1 MRGRERERE
10 SGRRRKEAEDDRDE
24 QRVTREREK
33 EGGRFCRGSGCRFTN
48 PLRPPPVRFPPFR
61 FVSNLEWR
69 FWPRARE
76 EREERKGKWRSRR
89 AQRPPP
95 SPVPLGTS
103 GGVVETQKQCYRSP
117 HRKFFVRK
125 NRSSAFPGP
134 LLSPRPLVRRR
145 GGGFF
150 FIRGWT
156 RLAAARGRPFER
168 YPKGWSVRGRGW
180 LQLISTPSLTPP
192 LVAWKHEHGDDGL
205 QTRRKSKKSKKK
217 KKREVE

>member
-95 SPVPLGTS
+95 LPCSTRDF
-103 GGVVETQKQCYRSP
+103 GG
-117 HRKFFVRK
+117 
-125 NRSSAFPGP
+125 
-134 LLSPRPLVRRR
+134 RR
-145 GGGFF
+145 GNAE
-150 FIRGWT
+150 T
-156 RLAAARGRPFER
+156 ML
-168 YPKGWSVRGRGW
+168 S
-180 LQLISTPSLTPP
+180 ISPS
-192 LVAWKHEHGDDGL
+192 KIF
-205 QTRRKSKKSKKK
+205 RSKKSLFCVSGTTSFSPPARSSSRGWIFFYQGLDSVGGRAGETLRKVSKGMECP
-217 KKREVE
+217 RSRLASTDFNPLPHPPPRGVETRARRRRLANSSKE

>member
-1 MRGRERERE
+1 M
-10 SGRRRKEAEDDRDE
+10 SFH
-24 QRVTREREK
+24 QP
-33 EGGRFCRGSGCRFTN
+33 S
-48 PLRPPPVRFPPFR
+48 PPPARTIPSIPVRFEFR
-61 FVSNLEWR
+61 VEILAA
-69 FWPRARE
+69 RAR
-76 EREERKGKWRSRR
+76 RKRGKERKMAISAGS
-89 AQRPPP
+89 APPPP

-192 LVAWKHEHGDDGL
+192 PSWRGNTNTETTACKLVE
-205 QTRRKSKKSKKK
+205 RVKKVKKK
-217 KKREVE
+217 KKEK

>member
-1 MRGRERERE
+1 MQGVGL
-10 SGRRRKEAEDDRDE
+10 SFH
-24 QRVTREREK
+24 QP
-33 EGGRFCRGSGCRFTN
+33 S
-48 PLRPPPVRFPPFR
+48 PPPVRFPSFR

-89 AQRPPP
+89 AQRPPLPCSIRDFGGRRGNAETMLSISP
-95 SPVPLGTS
+95 SKIFRSKKSLFCVSGTTS
-103 GGVVETQKQCYRSP
+103 FSP
-117 HRKFFVRK
+117 PA
-125 NRSSAFPGP
+125 RSS
-134 LLSPRPLVRRR
+134 S
-145 GGGFF
+145 
-150 FIRGWT
+150 RGWIFFYQGLDSVGG
-156 RLAAARGRPFER
+156 RAGRPFER

>member
-95 SPVPLGTS
+95 PPLFHS
-103 GGVVETQKQCYRSP
+103 GLRGASWKRRNNVIDLPIENFSFEKIALLRFRDHFFLPARSFVVEGVD
-117 HRKFFVRK
+117 FF
-125 NRSSAFPGP
+125 
-134 LLSPRPLVRRR
+134 LSGVGLGWRPR
-145 GGGFF
+145 GGD
-150 FIRGWT
+150 
-156 RLAAARGRPFER
+156 PS
-168 YPKGWSVRGRGW
+168 KGIQR
-180 LQLISTPSLTPP
+180 
-192 LVAWKHEHGDDGL
+192 DGV
-205 QTRRKSKKSKKK
+205 S
-217 KKREVE
+217 EVEAGFN

>member
-1 MRGRERERE
+1 MQGVGL
-10 SGRRRKEAEDDRDE
+10 SFH
-24 QRVTREREK
+24 QP
-33 EGGRFCRGSGCRFTN
+33 S
-48 PLRPPPVRFPPFR
+48 PPPARTIPSIPVRFEFR
-61 FVSNLEWR
+61 VEILAA
-69 FWPRARE
+69 RAR
-76 EREERKGKWRSRR
+76 RKRGKERKMAISAGS
-89 AQRPPP
+89 APPPP